1 MKDGWSK
8 LKPASGAG
16 RTMRRRAFIT
26 LLGGAAAWPVVA
38 RAQQPGRVWRIG
50 FLGVGPPSPAL
61 LNVFRDSLR
70 ERGYVEGQNMVIDVR
85 WPQGSFEANPGVV
98 TELLRNNV
106 DVIVAWA
113 TPPVIAARRQ
123 TSTIP
128 IVMVEVSDPV
138 GMGFVASLAR
148 PGGNVTGNSNVAPD
162 LSAKLVGTFVQ
173 LVPSMSMVG
182 VVVNLSNPGA
192 VAQIGGTQEAIRALG
207 LQYRVVNAAT
217 AEEFEVA
224 FARLSAEGVKGVV
237 LLIDPSVSRHAK
249 KIAELAQQVRLPTA
263 FQRRENVEMGGLM
276 CYGADYVDLYRQAGV
291 YVGRILKGEKPA
303 DLPVMQP
310 TKFVLVINRKT
321 ASSLGLEL
329 PPSLLAIADEV
340 IE

>member
-1 MKDGWSK
+1 MLGI
-8 LKPASGAG
+8 
-16 RTMRRRAFIT
+16 RRREFIT
-26 LLGGAAAWPVVA
+26 LVGGVAAWPRVA
-38 RAQQPGRVWRIG
+38 WAQQLGRVWRIG

-61 LNVFRDSLR
+61 LSVFRDSLR

-113 TPPVIAARRQ
+113 TPPVIAARRA

-173 LVPSMSMVG
+173 LVPSMSRVG

-207 LQYRVVNAAT
+207 LEYRVVNAAT

-224 FARLSAEGVKGVV
+224 FARLSSEGVKGVI
-237 LLIDPSVSRHAK
+237 LLIDPSVSRHGK
-249 KIAELAQQVRLPTA
+249 KIAELAQQARLPTA

-310 TKFVLVINRKT
+310 TKFVLVINLKT
-321 ASSLGLEL
+321 AKALGLDV
-329 PPSLLAIADEV
+329 PPTLLAIADEV
-340 IE
+340 IG